1 MLWELLIVLAILF
14 AFLWSAMVFLSVYV
28 KYENV
33 TYGAKSIARMVET
46 TGCYKQEDLDRWLS
60 ELMGDI
66 GVTDLKIECTAGP
79 FPGEYSIDAETDSSF
94 QTKHQLQLTQTFTLT
109 VSCNYPVH
117 LIGAKDGALLAEYD
131 EITVPMTYTV
141 KGMSEVYFRE

>member
-1 MLWELLIVLAILF
+1 MLAILF
-14 AFLWSAMVFLSVYV
+14 AFMWSAMVFLSVYV

-46 TGCYKQEDLDRWLS
+46 TGYYEQSYLDTKLN
-60 ELMGDI
+60 ELIGEI
-66 GVTDLKIECTAGP
+66 GVTDLKIECTSGP
-79 FPGEYSIDAETDSSF
+79 FPEEYSIDAETDSNL
-94 QTKHQLQLTQTFTLT
+94 QTNHKLQLTQTFTLT
-109 VSCNYPVH
+109 VSCKYPVH

-141 KGMSEVYFRE
+141 KGMSEVYFRS